1 MKSKSSYI
9 LLLILSVYFTSCEKK
24 LKEPKGSG
32 NASSIPALVKLKASF
47 NYEGN
52 ALLLNQVVN
61 DQLGRA
67 IKIELF
73 KFYLSNIYLHSTNG
87 GTVKVEDVLLFNFNN
102 STNTEFL
109 LKTSV
114 GNYNAISFGIGLDA
128 QQNTSDPSTFAASH
142 PLSVLQNTYWTWAT
156 KYRFIMLDGKGD
168 GNNDSNLDDLF
179 SYHAGDDLLYSIA
192 QFNLSTFQVKSN
204 AISTIEIKI
213 DLDKVF
219 FGINGTID
227 FVSESSTHSTNPT
240 AFKFAGNF
248 ADALSVSV
256 Y

>member
-1 MKSKSSYI
+1 MKTY
-9 LLLILSVYFTSCEKK
+9 SVYFLLFFLSIYFISCEKK
-24 LKEPKGSG
+24 LKPPKGEG
-32 NASSIPALVKLKASF
+32 NASAIPALVKLKASF
-47 NYEGN
+47 NYDGN
-52 ALLLNQVVN
+52 NLTLNQVVN

-73 KFYLSNIYLHSTNG
+73 KFYLSNIYLHYTQG
-87 GTVKVEDVLLFNFNN
+87 GSVKAEDVLLFNFN
-102 STNTEFL
+102 SATGTEFF
-109 LKTSV
+109 LKTTS
-114 GNYNAISFGIGLDA
+114 GNFNGISFGIGLDA
-128 QQNTSDPSTFAASH
+128 QQNASDPSTFEANH

-168 GNNDSNLDDLF
+168 GDGDSNLNDLF
-179 SYHAGDDLLYSIA
+179 SYHAGDDLLYNTI
-192 QFNLSTFQVKSN
+192 QFNLPTFQLKSN
-204 AISTIEIKI
+204 TIPTIEISV

-219 FGINGTID
+219 FGTNGAID

-248 ADALSVSV
+248 SNALSVSV